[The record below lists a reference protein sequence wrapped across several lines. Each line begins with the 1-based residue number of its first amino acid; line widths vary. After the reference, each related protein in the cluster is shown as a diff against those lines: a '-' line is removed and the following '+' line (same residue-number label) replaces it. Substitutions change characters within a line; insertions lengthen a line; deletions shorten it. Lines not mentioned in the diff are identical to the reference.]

1 MGAQK
6 SRMRKAFVLRAKK
19 LRARV
24 EKANLSRPRMP
35 KQKQEI
41 PVTYVHPLAKEQA
54 KAARRAERDARQAA
68 KNGTSVSPSGGI

>member
-1 MGAQK
+1 MSAK
-6 SRMRKAFVLRAKK
+6 SHLRKAFVLRAKK

-24 EKANLSRPRMP
+24 EKVNLSRPRQP

-54 KAARRAERDARQAA
+54 KAARRDERDSKRAA